1 MNKELENLEHI
12 KDVLISMNFA
22 FDDITANCFNNVENA
37 LTPPT
42 EQELCEALGEYYH
55 GNCEY
60 KDNRFF
66 IKYEGTICAK
76 KENGEIILN
85 FATTPK
91 LGKMI
96 FDFYEETKE

>member
-42 EQELCEALGEYYH
+42 MGKKIENLTTDMVW
-55 GNCEY
+55 
-60 KDNRFF
+60 DND
-66 IKYEGTICAK
+66 YGTLNDIVIIRK
-76 KENGEIILN
+76 INEIIN
-85 FATTPK
+85 HINK
-91 LGKMI
+91 
-96 FDFYEETKE
+96 EEEDE